1 MTGQFAKITSEQVTE
16 LIDLANALLSENRL
30 LESQVG
36 ALKYEHELS
45 TEIRWAGNRQYE

>member
-1 MTGQFAKITSEQVTE
+1 MNMGKFVKITPAQVTE

-30 LESQVG
+30 LEAQVG

-45 TEIRWAGNRQYE
+45 TEIRWAGNE